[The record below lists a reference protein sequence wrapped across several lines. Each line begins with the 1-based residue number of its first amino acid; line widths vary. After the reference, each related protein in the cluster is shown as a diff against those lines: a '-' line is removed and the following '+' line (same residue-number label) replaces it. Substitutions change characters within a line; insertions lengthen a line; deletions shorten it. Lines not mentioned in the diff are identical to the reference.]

1 VELPLRVLII
11 EDSADDALLLARELR
26 RGGYDPV
33 SQRVETAA
41 EMEKA
46 LEQKWDLIISD
57 YSLPAFDPLRA
68 LKILKDK
75 GLDIPCIVVSGGVD
89 ETTILAAMRAGA
101 SDYVMKDNLMRLGPA
116 VDRELREAEGRRERR
131 RLQEQF
137 RHAQKLEAIGRLASG
152 MAHDFNNLLTVITGY
167 AEMLLADNTLSAS
180 ARARLDEI
188 RSAAGRGSSLT
199 RQLLIFSRKQPMV
212 PKVIHLNE
220 LVSNMEKMLH
230 RLIGEDI
237 NLKTVLD
244 PELNSVQT
252 DTGQFEQVIMNLV
265 VNARDAM
272 PGGGNLII
280 ETQNTEFDSGLRPV
294 GLEPG
299 QYAMLS
305 VTDSGIGMD
314 AETRSH
320 LFEPFF
326 TTKAAGKGTGLGLA
340 TAYGIVRQS
349 GGAISVYS
357 EPGMGSTFR
366 IYLPRVDAAAE
377 AATGDA
383 VEVRSFRG
391 TETILLVE
399 DDDRVRS
406 LVRDVLRM
414 RGYTVLE
421 CSDGREATETARVHA
436 GPIDLLLTDVVL
448 PEMSGPEI
456 AKQVGALKPGVRSL
470 FISGY
475 ADESILRHG
484 MLEPGSKFLSKPFLP
499 EALARKIREVLDTH
513 D

>member
-1 VELPLRVLII
+1 
-11 EDSADDALLLARELR
+11 
-26 RGGYDPV
+26 
-33 SQRVETAA
+33 
-41 EMEKA
+41 
-46 LEQKWDLIISD
+46 
-57 YSLPAFDPLRA
+57 
-68 LKILKDK
+68 
-75 GLDIPCIVVSGGVD
+75 VVSGGVD

-131 RLQEQF
+131 RLLEQF

-167 AEMLLADNTLSAS
+167 AEMLLADNTLSGS
-180 ARARLDEI
+180 ARARLEEI
-188 RSAAGRGSSLT
+188 RSAAGRGSTLT
-199 RQLLIFSRKQPMV
+199 RQLLIFSRKQPLV

-244 PELNSVQT
+244 PELGSVQT

-272 PGGGNLII
+272 PQGGNLTI
-280 ETQNTEFDSGLRPV
+280 ETQDMEFDSGPRPL

-299 QYAMLS
+299 RYAMLA

-326 TTKAAGKGTGLGLA
+326 TTKEAGKGTGLGLA

-349 GGAISVYS
+349 GGAISVSS

-366 IYLPRVDAAAE
+366 IYLPLVDAAAE
-377 AATGDA
+377 AAAGDA
-383 VEVRSFRG
+383 VETRSFPG

-406 LVRDVLRM
+406 LVRDVLLM

-421 CSDGREATETARVHA
+421 CSSGREATETARTHT

-456 AKQVGALKPGVRSL
+456 AKQVAVLKPGARSL

-484 MLEPGSKFLSKPFLP
+484 MLEPGAKFLSKPFLP
-499 EALARKIREVLDTH
+499 EALARKIREVLDSH